1 MKVYK
6 KMATNRIK
14 NPEEQ
19 KHGKLQPKNSL
30 SLRGRVFTGT
40 VISARMQKTVTVEW
54 ERKHFLKKYERYEK
68 RKSKVNAHNPESVN
82 AKEGDVV
89 KIMECRPI
97 SKTKNFIVVEV
108 LGKEKGFKE
117 RMEAE
122 EESKARKPAK
132 EENAKEE
139 NAKTKPS
146 NRVGNAEEEA

>member
-1 MKVYK
+1 MS
-6 KMATNRIK
+6 TNRIK
-14 NPEEQ
+14 NPEGQ
-19 KHGKLQPKNSL
+19 NLDKLRPKNSL
-30 SLRGRVFTGT
+30 SLRGRTFIGT

-68 RKSKVNAHNPESVN
+68 RKSKVKAHNPESVN

-89 KIMECRPI
+89 RIKECRPI

-108 LGKEKGFKE
+108 MGKEKGFKE

-132 EENAKEE
+132 EEKAKEE
-139 NAKTKPS
+139 NVRMKPS
-146 NRVGNAEEEA
+146 NRSVGNTGNTEGED

>member
-14 NPEEQ
+14 NLGENE
-19 KHGKLQPKNSL
+19 KLQPKSSL
-30 SLRGRVFTGT
+30 SLRGRTFTGT

-68 RKSKVNAHNPESVN
+68 RKSKVKAHNPESVN

-108 LGKEKGFKE
+108 MGKEKGFKE